1 MKVAAKIAVV
11 IVLGLALVLV
21 VLRITG
27 LNPIGN
33 TPGPGNYPGLWL
45 SGQVIATPVTDWL
58 FATKYQTEQSA
69 DTNLVFDSA
78 FGNYRFHRL

>member
-1 MKVAAKIAVV
+1 MKVAAKIAGV

-33 TPGPGNYPGLWL
+33 TPGPGN
-45 SGQVIATPVTDWL
+45 
-58 FATKYQTEQSA
+58 
-69 DTNLVFDSA
+69 
-78 FGNYRFHRL
+78 